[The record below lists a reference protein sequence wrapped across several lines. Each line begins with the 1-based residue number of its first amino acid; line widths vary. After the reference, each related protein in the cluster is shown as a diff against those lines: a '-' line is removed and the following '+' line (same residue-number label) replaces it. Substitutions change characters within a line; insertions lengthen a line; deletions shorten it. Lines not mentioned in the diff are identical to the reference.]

1 MGKYMP
7 YYVIQVFSG
16 KEEETI
22 KRIYNEIDK
31 IDDSID
37 FFVPKR
43 KRLIKK
49 EGVSRELI
57 ETMFPGYIFIES
69 DKNNIVDLKKKLYKV
84 KTLTKLLGIDKDN
97 KDYVASLSIEEE
109 EFINLLLG
117 KDNPSRTV
125 ELSHIY
131 LTEGKEV
138 VVIDGPLKGL
148 EGKISKVNL
157 HKRRVT
163 VDIEFMGTIT
173 QAELGIDIV
182 EEIEKK

>member
-1 MGKYMP
+1 MP
-7 YYVIQVFSG
+7 YYVIQVFTG

-22 KRIYNEIDK
+22 KRIYNELDT

-49 EGVSRELI
+49 EGITKEKI

-69 DKNNIVDLKKKLYKV
+69 DKSKIADLKKDLYKV

-109 EFINLLLG
+109 HMINLLLG
-117 KDNPSRTV
+117 KNNPTRTV

-163 VDIEFMGTIT
+163 ISC
-173 QAELGIDIV
+173 GIWCLSQSLS
-182 EEIEKK
+182 